1 MANVYLW
8 ELFNNSITLLQRLRV
23 DKFLN
28 NPQKTAQIILKT

>member
-8 ELFNNSITLLQRLRV
+8 ELFNNSITLLQRFRV

-28 NPQKTAQIILKT
+28 YLQKRVQII